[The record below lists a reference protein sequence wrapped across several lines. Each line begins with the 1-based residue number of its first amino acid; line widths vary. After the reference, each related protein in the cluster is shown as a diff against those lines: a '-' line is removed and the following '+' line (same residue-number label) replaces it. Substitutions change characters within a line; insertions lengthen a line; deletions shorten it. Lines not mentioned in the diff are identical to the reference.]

1 VNEVEDMAKVHDRG
15 GWPTNEPIDMTEHE
29 LADWE
34 WDTYTLL
41 GLLVPK
47 GVMTT
52 DELRRGIE
60 ALSADEYE
68 SLNYYERWSASIES
82 IVAGKGLLTEDE
94 IDAKVAELEQRW
106 G

>member
-1 VNEVEDMAKVHDRG
+1 MAKVHDRG

-41 GLLVPK
+41 GLLVSK

-68 SLNYYERWSASIES
+68 SLNSPRTRSTRRSPNWSNGGGS
-82 IVAGKGLLTEDE
+82 VWTGKLRDTGPAT
-94 IDAKVAELEQRW
+94 R
-106 G
+106 